1 MNVHEQAICLKKD
14 VMLLDKKCVILYV
27 SHPMG
32 MALFIP

>member
-1 MNVHEQAICLKKD
+1 MNVHEQAIWLKKD

-27 SHPMG
+27 SHLRR